1 MIVALDEV
9 KELLAEVIVLDDGHV
24 ARADLKRAIE
34 IDLAVLELL
43 ISDHDCIV
51 ILDPHNLILLHLG
64 PPECVLL

>member
-43 ISDHDCIV
+43 ISDYDCIV
-51 ILDPHNLILLHLG
+51 VLDPHNLILLHLG